1 VGNEEEIRAS
11 TRLLECTKSIAD
23 MRRSCEDARERER
36 DSQTRKMTDLFDE
49 RESPAE
55 VGRCRWTVHGEENT
69 GK

>member
-1 VGNEEEIRAS
+1 MGNEEEIRAP

-23 MRRSCEDARERER
+23 MRRSCEDERER
-36 DSQTRKMTDLFDE
+36 DSQTRMMTDLFDE

-55 VGRCRWTVHGEENT
+55 VGRCRWTVHGKENT